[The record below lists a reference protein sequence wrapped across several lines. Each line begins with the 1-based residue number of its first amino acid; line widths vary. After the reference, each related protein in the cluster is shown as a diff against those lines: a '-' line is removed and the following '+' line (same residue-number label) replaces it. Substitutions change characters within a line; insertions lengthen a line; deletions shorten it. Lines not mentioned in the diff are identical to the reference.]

1 MLLRNDPNRHI
12 FITFRNL
19 SVARLIPKA
28 DAELCDIFCVVLT
41 GHIGEALRMAILQT
55 HMTQVLHGVS
65 AAAREHDCVVVAARL
80 LKFLQLA
87 ILTRIKETRLSW
99 AFPECL
105 TLPAVNYSI
114 KSVSRAIHCAYFG
127 SV

>member
-28 DAELCDIFCVVLT
+28 DAELCDIFCVVLP
-41 GHIGEALRMAILQT
+41 GRIGEALRIAVLQT
-55 HMTQVLHGVS
+55 HMTEALHDIS
-65 AAAREHDCVVVAARL
+65 TASSELDCVVVAARL

-87 ILTRIKETRLSW
+87 IV
-99 AFPECL
+99 A
-105 TLPAVNYSI
+105 
-114 KSVSRAIHCAYFG
+114 
-127 SV
+127 